1 MKNLVLLFAAIAFA
15 IVGIMFDGWAFSVVY
30 KLGVVPVGEVFGLE
44 MPVIGIGVFCLIS
57 CVFAYFN
64 SFSGKKKESAEKYN
78 LDDGTTY
85 YKIFEKFIEKLV
97 MLGLIWIINRI
108 FIG

>member
-30 KLGVVPVGEVFGLE
+30 KLGVVPAGEIFGLE
-44 MPVIGIGVFCLIS
+44 MPVVGIGVFCLIS
-57 CVFAYFN
+57 CVLAYFN
-64 SFSGKKKESAEKYN
+64 NFSGGKKGSVEKCD
-78 LDDGTTY
+78 LEDGTTY
-85 YKIFEKFIEKLV
+85 YKIVERFIEKLV
-97 MLGLIWIINRI
+97 MLGIIWIVNRI

>member
-1 MKNLVLLFAAIAFA
+1 MKNLVLLFVAIAFA

-30 KLGVVPVGEVFGLE
+30 KLGVVPAGEIFGLE
-44 MPVIGIGVFCLIS
+44 MPVVGVGVFCLIS

-64 SFSGKKKESAEKYN
+64 NFSCGKKEGIKKYD
-78 LDDGTTY
+78 LDDSTTY